1 MEILLARHGNTFEAG
16 ETAVWVGKNNDL
28 PLTAEGEVQARRL
41 GAALRR
47 QRLFPDAI
55 FCGTLQRTR
64 RFARIVVDEISA
76 DDTAH
81 VDPRLD
87 EIDYGDWAGLS
98 NAEIEARPAWA
109 DELKAWNERGV
120 WPASANWRDTEKAVA
135 GRVESLLAD
144 VIARFPTEARLL
156 LVTSNG
162 ILRFFAKVGG
172 LAPEA
177 AKMKTGLLGKLI
189 VTEGAFT
196 LAYWNRVPGKAP
208 L

>member
-16 ETAVWVGKNNDL
+16 ETPVWVGKNNDL
-28 PLTAEGEVQARRL
+28 PLTAEGEAQAHRL

-64 RFARIVVDEISA
+64 RFAQIVVDEIAA
-76 DDTAH
+76 DDTAR

-98 NAEIEARPAWA
+98 NAEIEARPAWRN
-109 DELKAWNERGV
+109 ELKAWNERGV
-120 WPASANWRDTEKAVA
+120 WPASANWRDAEVEIA
-135 GRVESLLAD
+135 GRVEGLLAD
-144 VIARFPTEARLL
+144 VITRYPREARLL

-162 ILRFFAKVGG
+162 ILRFFAKAGS

-177 AKMKTGLLGKLI
+177 AKMKTGHLGKLI
-189 VTEGAFT
+189 FAENAFN
-196 LAYWNRVPGKAP
+196 LAYWNRVPGTAP

>member
-16 ETAVWVGKNNDL
+16 ETTVWVGKTSDP
-28 PLTAEGEVQARRL
+28 PLTAEGEAQAHRV

-47 QRLFPDAI
+47 QRFMPDAI
-55 FCGTLQRTR
+55 FCSTLQRTR
-64 RFARIVVDEISA
+64 RFALIVVDEIAA
-76 DDTAH
+76 DDTAV

-87 EIDYGDWAGLS
+87 EIDYGDWTGLS
-98 NAEIEARPAWA
+98 NAEIAARPDWR
-109 DELKAWNERGV
+109 DELKAWNDKGI
-120 WPASANWRDTEKAVA
+120 WPKSANWPDTEAEIA
-135 GRVESLLAD
+135 GRVESLLAELTS
-144 VIARFPTEARLL
+144 RFPAKARVL

-162 ILRFFAKVGG
+162 VLRLFARVGG

-189 VTEGAFT
+189 VTKGAIAA
-196 LAYWNRVPGKAP
+196 AYWNRVPGEAP